1 MAEVLN
7 SKNFDEE
14 TANGVVLVDFYA
26 DWCGPCKMI
35 APIIDQLAEEVI
47 DAKVVKLDTEA
58 SPDIA
63 ARFGIRSIP
72 TFIVLKD
79 GVEVSKQIG
88 AVADKNFFLE
98 LIENAK

>member
-35 APIIDQLAEEVI
+35 APIIDQLAEEVT